1 MLTLPPTSQAISQNK
16 SPKISQ
22 KGGRLVLSYLH
33 NYVMNLNNSKIFA
46 GFMIIVLNIASRFV
60 TIKLSK
66 TMESYLKYTF
76 SRDALVFAISWMGTR
91 DIYIAIGITIIFMIL
106 VDYILNEESAFC
118 CLSSQFKD
126 YHISLMD
133 NDKVSPDDVNKA
145 KQVLERF
152 ENQNKRE
159 GLTTKEQVKQQLFQP
174 YMNT

>member
-1 MLTLPPTSQAISQNK
+1 MVKKTKNILEDKTKVEKAKGVFAIYQYLQN
-16 SPKISQ
+16 
-22 KGGRLVLSYLH
+22 H
-33 NYVMNLNNSKIFA
+33 TNALNNSKLFA
-46 GFMIIVLNIASRFV
+46 GLMIIILNIASKFV

-66 TMESYLKYTF
+66 SMESYLKFTF
-76 SRDALVFAISWMGTR
+76 SRNLLVFAIAWMGTR
-91 DIYIAIGITIIFMIL
+91 DILVSLFITFVFIL
-106 VDYILNEESAFC
+106 CMDYLFNEESAFC